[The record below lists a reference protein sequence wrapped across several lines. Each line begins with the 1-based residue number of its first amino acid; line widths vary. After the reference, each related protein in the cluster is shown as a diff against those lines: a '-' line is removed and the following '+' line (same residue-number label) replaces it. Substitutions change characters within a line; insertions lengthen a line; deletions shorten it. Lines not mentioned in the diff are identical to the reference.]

1 MGIQFTDEQQ
11 RLIKEAVRWYKYD
24 SEQVL
29 QYSAPAGAGKSTVM
43 HAIINE
49 LGLLPDEVA
58 PMTYIGSAAIVM
70 RVNGF
75 YNACTAHSWLYELV
89 EELEKHPLTGKIVKK
104 LHFVRKPLDR
114 NKIKL
119 ICVDEGGTIPYSM
132 KKDIESNGIKVLVC
146 GDLDQLPPVLDKP
159 AYLYTGKVHR
169 LTKIMRQS
177 KFSSIIEISNMLRN
191 GYTPKIGDYGD
202 VLVIYRSDLVNEMI
216 MASDSI
222 ICGTNRT
229 REYFNEMIRRD
240 LLGFKSK
247 LPQYGEKV
255 VCRKN
260 NWHIE
265 VDGINL
271 ANGLSG
277 RVSSTTSISKF
288 DGVKFKINFTPDLFP
303 DIVFE
308 DIECDYQYFIADF
321 KARRQMKNLSAIA
334 YGDTGEKFEFGYS
347 ITTHMSQGN
356 QYRNGIYIQE
366 YLNPEIQRNLNYT
379 GLTRFR
385 NKCIYVLPSKK
396 TMIHGFRPRV
406 LKKSVVSLNGEPII

>member
-1 MGIQFTDEQQ
+1 
-11 RLIKEAVRWYKYD
+11 
-24 SEQVL
+24 
-29 QYSAPAGAGKSTVM
+29 
-43 HAIINE
+43 
-49 LGLLPDEVA
+49 
-58 PMTYIGSAAIVM
+58 
-70 RVNGF
+70 
-75 YNACTAHSWLYELV
+75 
-89 EELEKHPLTGKIVKK
+89 
-104 LHFVRKPLDR
+104 
-114 NKIKL
+114 
-119 ICVDEGGTIPYSM
+119 
-132 KKDIESNGIKVLVC
+132 
-146 GDLDQLPPVLDKP
+146 
-159 AYLYTGKVHR
+159 
-169 LTKIMRQS
+169 
-177 KFSSIIEISNMLRN
+177 MLRN

-396 TMIHGFRPRV
+396 TMIPGFRPRV

>member
-11 RLIKEAVRWYKYD
+11 RLIKEAVRWYKHS

-70 RVNGF
+70 RLNGF
-75 YNACTAHSWLYELV
+75 HNACTAHSWLYEIS
-89 EELEKHPLTGKIVKK
+89 EEADKHPLTGKIVKK
-104 LHFVRKPLDR
+104 IRFIRRPLDK

-119 ICVDEGGTIPYSM
+119 ICVDEGGTIPYTM
-132 KKDIESNGIKVLVC
+132 KKDIEANGIKVLVC

-169 LTKIMRQS
+169 LTKIMRQA
-177 KFSSIIEISNMLRN
+177 KFSSIIEISNLLRS
-191 GYTPKIGDYGD
+191 GHTPKIGDYGD
-202 VLVIYRSDLVNEMI
+202 VLVIPRSNLVNEMI

-229 REYFNEMIRRD
+229 REYFNNYIRSD
-240 LLGFKSK
+240 LFGFKTK
-247 LPQYGEKV
+247 LPQYGEKL

-277 RVSSTTSISKF
+277 RVSSPTSISKF
-288 DGVKFKINFTPDLFP
+288 DGVKFKINFVPDLFP

-321 KARRQMKNLSAIA
+321 KTRRQMKNMMNMA
-334 YGDTGEKFEFGYS
+334 YGDTGEKFEYGYS

-356 QYRNGIYIQE
+356 QYKNGIYIQE

-385 NKCIYVLPSKK
+385 NKCIYVLPSSR
-396 TMIHGFRPRV
+396 TFGRGFTPKPV
-406 LKKSVVSLNGEPII
+406 KKSVVSIDGKPII